1 MQYEM
6 KLDSRARHDPVNGIW
21 CRVCRGCYIGRPGY
35 IENGGV
41 TQRLTDQFLKKRSK
55 TIDRVHLESNR
66 LEKRLE
72 KVIYA
77 FFFFFF
83 FFFKKKKNNW
93 GVRGKNK

>member
-83 FFFKKKKNNW
+83 FFLKKRKII
-93 GVRGKNK
+93 GV